1 MPFSALSCIIGSS
14 AFWGAVFGAGVRGN
28 KMLSAMLTDMYCFVV
43 SCGESDE
50 SQYDTGFQAGGGG
63 GQFWFFARFITEK
76 QAAVL
81 YPF

>member
-1 MPFSALSCIIGSS
+1 
-14 AFWGAVFGAGVRGN
+14 
-28 KMLSAMLTDMYCFVV
+28 MLTDMYCFVV